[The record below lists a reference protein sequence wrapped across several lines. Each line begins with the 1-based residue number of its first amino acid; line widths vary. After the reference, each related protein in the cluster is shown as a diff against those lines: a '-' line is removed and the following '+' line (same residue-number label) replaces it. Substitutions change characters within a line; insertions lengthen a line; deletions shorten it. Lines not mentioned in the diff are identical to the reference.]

1 MKKIFNIIENI
12 ILVILIILVIFIG
25 IIFIQ
30 TIISSDKIPSLFGYK
45 PFIVLSSS
53 MEKEMYRGDLIITKT
68 IDPIKLK
75 KNDIIAFKDKKSKY
89 VVTHRIVGIKK
100 EYNTLMFVT
109 KGDNNNVA
117 DSDLVKPKDIEGIF
131 VKRYPG
137 LGNVIL
143 TLQESS
149 TLIISLLV
157 IITCG
162 LLIIIVDNNKLSS
175 DERKVLEE
183 YRAKNNINI
192 NK

>member
-30 TIISSDKIPSLFGYK
+30 TKISSDKIPSLFGYK

-53 MEKEMYRGDLIITKT
+53 MEKEIYKGDLVIIKT
-68 IDPIKLK
+68 IDPTNLK
-75 KNDIIAFKDKKSKY
+75 KNDIIAFKDKSGY
-89 VVTHRIVGIKK
+89 VVTHRIVEVKK
-100 EYNTLMFVT
+100 EYNTLSFVT
-109 KGDNNNVA
+109 KGDNNNIA
-117 DSDLVKPKDIEGIF
+117 DSDLVKPKDVEGIF
-131 VKRYPG
+131 IKKYSG

-143 TLQESS
+143 TLQEPS
-149 TLIISLLV
+149 TLIVSLLV

-162 LLIIIVDNNKLSS
+162 VLLIIVDNNKLSS

-183 YRAKNNINI
+183 YRNKNDISI
-192 NK
+192 K

>member
-1 MKKIFNIIENI
+1 MKKIFNIIEDI
-12 ILVILIILVIFIG
+12 ILVILIILVVFIG

-68 IDPIKLK
+68 IDPINLK
-75 KNDIIAFKDKKSKY
+75 KNDIISFKDKKSKY

-143 TLQESS
+143 ILQEPS